1 MQTDESKI
9 DQKLRQALDKLADT
23 DEIEVLLYPE
33 QMGGALERDLLT
45 KKDEGLLDY
54 NVLQLANCIV
64 IRSQKQVILEMANR
78 DDVTRITINP
88 SFTVN

>member
-1 MQTDESKI
+1 MERDEPKI
-9 DQKLRQALDKLADT
+9 DKELRQTLDELADT
-23 DEIEVLLYPE
+23 DEIEVLLYPK

-54 NVLQLANCIV
+54 NILQLANCIV

-88 SFTVN
+88 RFTVY